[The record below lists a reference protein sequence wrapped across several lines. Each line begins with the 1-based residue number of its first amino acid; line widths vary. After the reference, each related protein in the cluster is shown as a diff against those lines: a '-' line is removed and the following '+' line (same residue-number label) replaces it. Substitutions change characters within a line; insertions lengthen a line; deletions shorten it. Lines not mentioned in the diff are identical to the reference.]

1 MNYKG
6 FYPMKNNPIELF
18 EIKNVS
24 YQFLRNSCGMNLARL
39 ILEENKHDI
48 LLHDNQTT
56 FRNPIR
62 TP

>member
-1 MNYKG
+1 
-6 FYPMKNNPIELF
+6 MKNNPIELF
-18 EIKNVS
+18 EIKNIS